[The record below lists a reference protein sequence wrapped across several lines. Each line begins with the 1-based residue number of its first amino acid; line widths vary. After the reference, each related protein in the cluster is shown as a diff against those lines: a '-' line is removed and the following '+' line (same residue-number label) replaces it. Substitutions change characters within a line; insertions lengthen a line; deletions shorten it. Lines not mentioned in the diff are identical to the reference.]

1 MNSQIGTE
9 PRGARPSIAAFVV
22 CCNEERQIRRCLES
36 LRWCDEILIVDS
48 GSTDQT
54 LAFCRE
60 FTPNILHR
68 TWTGYRDQKAFAL
81 EQCKSEWVIN
91 LDADEEVSPELR
103 MEIESRL
110 SAPDLSNVSG
120 FELSRVVVY
129 LGTVWNK
136 GGWFPEYRLRL
147 LRRSAAQ
154 WGGEEPH
161 ERAVV
166 RGEVERLRS
175 PLYHYTHNG
184 FEDHVT
190 TLNRFSTI
198 AAEGLFKRGV
208 QVSATA
214 LVVRP
219 LTRFFKFFVVRRG
232 YREGLFGFI
241 VGCLEALY
249 VLLKYAKVWEM
260 QRKSTIV
267 SAKTSHGPAKQ
278 PR

>member
-1 MNSQIGTE
+1 MNSRIGAE
-9 PRGARPSIAAFVV
+9 RRGSRPTISAFVV

-36 LRWCDEILIVDS
+36 LRWCDEVLIVDS

-54 LAFCRE
+54 LAICRE
-60 FTPNILHR
+60 FTANIAQR
-68 TWTGYRDQKAFAL
+68 AWTGYRDQKAFAL
-81 EQCKSEWVIN
+81 AQCKSEWVIN

-103 MEIESRL
+103 SEIETRL
-110 SAPDLSNVSG
+110 SAPDINEISG

-147 LRRSAAQ
+147 LRRSDAK

-166 RGEVERLRS
+166 SGSVARLQS
-175 PLYHYTHNG
+175 PLFHYTHSG
-184 FEDHVT
+184 FEDHVS

-208 QVSATA
+208 QVSVAS

-219 LTRFFKFFVVRRG
+219 VTRFLKFYVVRRG

-241 VGCLEALY
+241 VACLEALY
-249 VLLKYAKVWEM
+249 VLL
-260 QRKSTIV
+260 
-267 SAKTSHGPAKQ
+267 
-278 PR
+278 